1 MVLPNNI
8 KPKQTLGEI
17 LVRKEF
23 NQNVPSPD
31 LEVAELKGKGVP
43 NLIDWLFSKAT
54 LGEVAMC
61 GTAPG
66 VQSNYMSQR
75 GPITFRQI
83 MDNQHLY
90 EAIKAI
96 EQASMVGTKYLTS
109 ETYHPKPEV
118 E

>member
-1 MVLPNNI
+1 MVLPSNI

-31 LEVAELKGKGVP
+31 LEVAELKAKCAE
-43 NLIDWLFSKAT
+43 LIDWLFQKAT
-54 LGEVAMC
+54 LGEVAMSGSYH
-61 GTAPG
+61 GTSHTG
-66 VQSNYMSQR
+66 TV
-75 GPITFRQI
+75 TFRQI
-83 MDNQHLY
+83 MDNHHLY

-96 EQASMVGTKYLTS
+96 EQASMVGVKYLTS
-109 ETYHPKPEV
+109 ETYHPDPEV

>member
-1 MVLPNNI
+1 MVLPENI
-8 KPKQTLGEI
+8 KPEPTLGDI

-31 LEVAELKGKGVP
+31 PEVAELKERCAA
-43 NLIDWLFSKAT
+43 LIDWLFDKAT

-61 GTAPG
+61 GTYTG
-66 VQSNYMSQR
+66 T
-75 GPITFRQI
+75 PINHRHTNRLVTFRNI
-83 MDNQHLY
+83 MDNHHIY